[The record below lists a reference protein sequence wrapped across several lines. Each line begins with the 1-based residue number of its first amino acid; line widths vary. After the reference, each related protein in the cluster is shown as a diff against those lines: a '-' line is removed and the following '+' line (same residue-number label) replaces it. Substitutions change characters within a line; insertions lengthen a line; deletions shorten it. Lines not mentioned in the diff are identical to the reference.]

1 MTCVELLDWPEG
13 ATLDGRA
20 PVRFERVRLDSP
32 FVFGGAG
39 RLRVPGV
46 EDEWFARIDEV
57 GSFRESGAFH
67 RVMLGPNLFRCLF
80 GARSV
85 VVAVVEEAT
94 PSLRWPVELD
104 AVISSTAPGDA
115 GFDVLADALLER
127 GHPLGARLRGL
138 GEDSSPEDDPW
149 VGALPF
155 LVEHA
160 QLDTTWTRR
169 MVARAVVRGLP
180 SVELLSAQAVTHLV
194 QEVTLVAWGET
205 AVLEGHAIATVDAL
219 LLNRLPWL
227 GQLRVHGLARKVG
240 EAVQRAWREGRW
252 RGHVASGCSL
262 DTPRPASL
270 VLVSDAGEVPLVD
283 RTVIPVGVASGAS
296 WSTPGSSVRLRHHTA
311 ELTVADAGFELNG
324 VRRGRGPLEARL
336 GPWVVPLVPGDR
348 FELGHT
354 RWTLVARG
362 P

>member
-1 MTCVELLDWPEG
+1 
-13 ATLDGRA
+13 
-20 PVRFERVRLDSP
+20 
-32 FVFGGAG
+32 
-39 RLRVPGV
+39 
-46 EDEWFARIDEV
+46 
-57 GSFRESGAFH
+57 
-67 RVMLGPNLFRCLF
+67 
-80 GARSV
+80 
-85 VVAVVEEAT
+85 
-94 PSLRWPVELD
+94 
-104 AVISSTAPGDA
+104 
-115 GFDVLADALLER
+115 
-127 GHPLGARLRGL
+127 
-138 GEDSSPEDDPW
+138 
-149 VGALPF
+149 
-155 LVEHA
+155 VEHA
-160 QLDTTWTRR
+160 QLDATWTRR
-169 MVARAVVRGLP
+169 MVARAVVRGLS

-205 AVLEGHAIATVDAL
+205 AVLEGQAIATVDAL
-219 LLNRLPWL
+219 LSNRLPWL

-270 VLVSDAGEVPLVD
+270 VLVSDTGEVPLVD